1 MQEILETIKTFLST
15 IRDVKSTFLFAVSFG
30 SFLAGLALI
39 LITRIEPTTFQ
50 SAAQAYTPLLLV
62 IALIAIVIAVF
73 KLYEEKNI
81 KTVKFAPS
89 SHECWAHVAIQQDG
103 RKVTQ
108 IVCDVHVFNVTDETI
123 WLPQIKLIKP
133 KTNAPYLNKMFMV
146 REQEGIYHGGYEIPP
161 RGKTDGR
168 GHLMI
173 DADISAKI
181 AKGGLVFKV
190 ADQHNHWHSL
200 KFSNVKII

>member
-1 MQEILETIKTFLST
+1 MQEILETIKTLLSA
-15 IRDVKSTFLFAVSFG
+15 IRDVKSSFLFAVSIG
-30 SFLAGLALI
+30 SFVAGLALI
-39 LITRIEPTTFQ
+39 FSTRIEPATFQ
-50 SAAQAYTPLLLV
+50 SAAQTYTPALLV
-62 IALIAIVIAVF
+62 VALLTIVIAGF
-73 KLYEEKNI
+73 KLHAERNI
-81 KTVKFAPS
+81 RTVEFAPS
-89 SHECWAHVAIQQDG
+89 GHECWAHVAVQKDG

-123 WLPQIKLIKP
+123 WLPQIKLTKP

-146 REQEGIYHGGYEIPP
+146 REQAGRYHGGYEIPP

-181 AKGGLVFKV
+181 AKSGLVFKV
-190 ADQHNHWHSL
+190 ADQHNHWHTL
-200 KFSNVKII
+200 KFPNVKIN